1 MKVHYRV
8 RSSDPLWPRAKKRS
22 GTSLNN
28 SITKVQN
35 GSLYTYMVLISVQ
48 IGIMQGISAGLRVV
62 SIMLDFLKVG
72 ESVEA
77 MMLWRFWKK
86 GFQVWMIQDLPTL
99 I

>member
-8 RSSDPLWPRAKKRS
+8 RNSDPLWPQAKKRS

-86 GFQVWMIQDLPTL
+86 GFQVWMIQDLSIL

>member
-1 MKVHYRV
+1 
-8 RSSDPLWPRAKKRS
+8 
-22 GTSLNN
+22 
-28 SITKVQN
+28 
-35 GSLYTYMVLISVQ
+35 MVLISVQ

-86 GFQVWMIQDLPTL
+86 GF
-99 I
+99 